1 MDNLQLDFL
10 KKGCKDAEHHL
21 YQQGG
26 ELKIVLAL
34 VGEVLTFNLTDRQSN
49 VVEEAN
55 RKIEWWNFNRRKAT
69 KLKRIVIPES
79 LQECT
84 NQSLFTSLI

>member
-26 ELKIVLAL
+26 ELKIVLNI
-34 VGEVLTFNLTDRQSN
+34 VGDILTFNLSDKQVD
-49 VVEEAN
+49 VVNEAN
-55 RKIEWWNFNRRKAT
+55 KKIEWWNFNRRMAT

-84 NQSLFTSLI
+84 SQSPFTSLI